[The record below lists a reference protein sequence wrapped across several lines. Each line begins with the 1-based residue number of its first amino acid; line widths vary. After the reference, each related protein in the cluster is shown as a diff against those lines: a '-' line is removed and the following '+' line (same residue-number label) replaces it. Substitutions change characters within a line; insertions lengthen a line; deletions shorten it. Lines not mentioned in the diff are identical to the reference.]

1 MAGKSSTYQS
11 PSRLTLS
18 SPLRVAKLIASAR
31 EVELIAADD
40 NADVPALRGW
50 RRDIFGDDALR
61 LKHGR
66 LGLVIKD
73 QKLALIDMGKPTG
86 D

>member
-1 MAGKSSTYQS
+1 MLKVLLKLKCDHEG
-11 PSRLTLS
+11 
-18 SPLRVAKLIASAR
+18 VAPKLIASAR